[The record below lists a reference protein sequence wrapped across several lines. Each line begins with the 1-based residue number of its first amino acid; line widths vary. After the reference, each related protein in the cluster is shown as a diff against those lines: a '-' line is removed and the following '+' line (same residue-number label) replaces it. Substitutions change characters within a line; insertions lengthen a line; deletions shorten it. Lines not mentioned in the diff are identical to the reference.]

1 MASFTDTWNAAFEAL
16 PPDVGEAINLGPDR
30 IRDHK
35 LAVRQRMEIDHK
47 WDEAADPTH
56 HGKHAK
62 ISWFE
67 QASEPGDPDAG
78 TAVSAGF
85 AIPSEAEAGSGI
97 LTKDNGANEWR
108 QGIDGGVNELD
119 GAANH
124 DFRGTNVW
132 GIGQLLIITPTAAR
146 TIILPTTEV
155 GRGWFVDIMNLAT
168 TAPETNHVIVKSS
181 NVTEIRRVLPGQ
193 TIRFTATEGTPTEET
208 HWEFPGGLIYA
219 DATDRTTDTTIYT
232 LPANLIRAA
241 GQGLRLRAV
250 VTDAI
255 DARYNFKL
263 GGTEWA
269 DAPVDMIKIH
279 NIVKAEIFWDTLSAA
294 HIFGLIYSGSVT
306 GQSLISLN
314 QISTI
319 ATIDNGLATS
329 GTLALAWDTV
339 SGSPTLVSVTL
350 ELIK

>member
-1 MASFTDTWNAAFEAL
+1 MASFTDTWNATFEAL

-67 QASEPGDPDAG
+67 QASEPGNPDAG

-85 AIPSEAEAGSGI
+85 AIPSDAEAGSGI

-108 QGIDGGVNELD
+108 QGIDGGVNQLTD
-119 GAANH
+119 ATHNFSA
-124 DFRGTNVW
+124 TNAWEV
-132 GIGQLLIITPTAAR
+132 GQLLIITPTAAR
-146 TIILPTTEV
+146 TITLPTTEV

-181 NVTEIRRVLPGQ
+181 DASEIRRVLPGQ
-193 TIRFTATEGTPTEET
+193 TVRFIATEGTPTTEA

-219 DATDRTTDTTIYT
+219 ASNLTTDETIYT
-232 LPANLIRAA
+232 IPANLIRAG
-241 GQGLRLRAV
+241 GQGLRMSATIEPV
-250 VTDAI
+250 NINTDT
-255 DARYNFKL
+255 FQFLL
-263 GGTEWA
+263 GGLLWA
-269 DAPVDMIKIH
+269 GRIGDLQD
-279 NIVKAEIFWDTLSAA
+279 
-294 HIFGLIYSGSVT
+294 GIYSCDAKAFWANLTTAQMFGSMQGALDGTAKVNTGSPINT
-306 GQSLISLN
+306 GQRDAAL
-314 QISTI
+314 T
-319 ATIDNGLATS
+319 AG
-329 GTLALAWDTV
+329 GTLAFAWNRQTNDTIV
-339 SGSPTLVSVTL
+339 SQVTL